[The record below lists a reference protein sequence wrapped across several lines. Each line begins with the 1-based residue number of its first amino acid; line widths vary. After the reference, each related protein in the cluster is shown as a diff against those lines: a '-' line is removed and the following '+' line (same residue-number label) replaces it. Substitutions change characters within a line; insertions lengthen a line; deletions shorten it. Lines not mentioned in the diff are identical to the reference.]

1 MLLLYAENF
10 RRQFWEKYPQ
20 RKPPILAIQ
29 NECGVQKFVST
40 TIRSTPLIFAD
51 MIGNWKE
58 NASFVADF
66 IEYEPLEPPTSMPS
80 RLISP
85 DVLLKRRKGN
95 SFEIATL
102 LCSLLIGAGFAAYVV
117 AGYATR
123 EVSKN
128 DQRRVV
134 CPNIPKDVK
143 EIDDVNE
150 NSLTMI
156 PDLKSNFLIEK
167 ERMEL
172 EKEMRKQKRIDDEV
186 DGRRKELEK
195 LPPDNYYGRRF
206 HAWVAVKEKKK
217 LLEPPPKKDED
228 SESKKGEPLT
238 EPQSDAVPETISS
251 VFFIEPSTGFRFE
264 SDEPTYI
271 AIESVWNHKNYY
283 INRQEPITDISNMS
297 WDFTDLNCW
306 ERFLHDDDV
315 GEDTSEEPDDSSNG
329 KYLDMPFSWVKQ
341 LHLSNSE
348 FEERYPKGEKCID
361 YMRTRYERFAPF
373 KNKNGLMTRL
383 TTFETLDYEK
393 PLLRWEW
400 YENRSDLLYLIKINY
415 ETSEIEENFIKGRCD
430 SLKYYTYDTEEKNH
444 KILEFYHTTRADSLM
459 KLEVHND
466 YIRQNFHLRRNCL
479 YFREFKVELKSVR
492 GTQIKSLVEITE
504 KYNRNKNKKFNED
517 VAVRHVTDAEI
528 FIQFQYA
535 TDAITATTRR
545 FIKPPKPDYGCEYA
559 FDMSYTDGYNS
570 SCVEKDPSQVEM
582 YLLFLD
588 ELREED
594 RCRKDYVRVCND
606 IDELMNVRRNELNNP
621 QLKFSIFD
629 PLRNE
634 AARRLRMAKYDMLK
648 EQHELAMRSDPDY
661 VAPYL
666 IIYGKNEPLN
676 DEISEIIFHE
686 CLDEFK
692 SKFTDIQMELE
703 EKLNE
708 CERESKQFKA
718 FFAKYEHQFNDDD
731 FERFTTEG
739 ENIEI
744 NKAVIAH
751 RLKDI
756 TDQFEK
762 KYENV
767 KMKILN
773 DLRLTFRPDFYSS
786 QANA

>member
-1 MLLLYAENF
+1 
-10 RRQFWEKYPQ
+10 
-20 RKPPILAIQ
+20 
-29 NECGVQKFVST
+29 
-40 TIRSTPLIFAD
+40 

-66 IEYEPLEPPTSMPS
+66 IEYEPLDPPTAMPN

-95 SFEIATL
+95 SFEMATL
-102 LCSLLIGAGFAAYVV
+102 LCSLLIGTGFSAYVCC
-117 AGYATR
+117 GYATR

-134 CPNIPKDVK
+134 CPNIPKDVI
-143 EIDDVNE
+143 EIDDTNE
-150 NSLTMI
+150 DSLTMI

-172 EKEMRKQKRIDDEV
+172 EKELRKQKRIDDEFNA
-186 DGRRKELEK
+186 RRKSLEK
-195 LPPDNYYGRRF
+195 LPPDNYYGKRV
-206 HAWVAVKEKKK
+206 HAWVAVKETKKAQ
-217 LLEPPPKKDED
+217 EPQQLKDED
-228 SESKKGEPLT
+228 SESKNEHST
-238 EPQSDAVPETISS
+238 EQTDTLPQTISS

-264 SDEPTYI
+264 SDEPTYLG
-271 AIESVWNHKNYY
+271 IESVWNHKNYY

-297 WDFTDLNCW
+297 WDFKDLNCW
-306 ERFLHDDDV
+306 EHFLHDDDFS
-315 GEDTSEEPDDSSNG
+315 EDAAEEVDDGSNG

-348 FEERYPKGEKCID
+348 FEERYPDGEKSID

-430 SLKYYTYDTEEKNH
+430 SLKYYTYDTEDKNH
-444 KILEFYHTTRADSLM
+444 KILEFYHMTRADSLM

-466 YIRQNFHLRRNCL
+466 HIRQHFHSRRNCL
-479 YFREFKVELKSVR
+479 YYREFRVDSKATRNSGQGLS
-492 GTQIKSLVEITE
+492 KSLVEVIE
-504 KYNRNKNKKFNED
+504 KYNRNISKEFNKD

-528 FIQFQYA
+528 FIQFQYG
-535 TDAITATTRR
+535 TDAITANTRR
-545 FIKPPKPDYGCEYA
+545 FIKPPKPDYGCEYIMN
-559 FDMSYTDGYNS
+559 DSSYTEGYNAS
-570 SCVEKDPSQVEM
+570 PVLKDPSQVEL
-582 YLLFLD
+582 YLFFLE
-588 ELREED
+588 ELREEE
-594 RCRKDYVRVCND
+594 RCRKDYLHVCRDIEDLIQVRQ
-606 IDELMNVRRNELNNP
+606 NELNNP

-634 AARRLRMAKYDMLK
+634 AARRIRMAKYDMLK
-648 EQHELAMRSDPDY
+648 EQHDLAMRSDPDY

-676 DEISEIIFHE
+676 EEVSEIIYHE
-686 CLDEFK
+686 CLSEFK
-692 SKFTDIQMELE
+692 SKFKEIQVELE
-703 EKLNE
+703 EKLEE
-708 CERESKQFKA
+708 CVKESQQFKV
-718 FFAKYEHQFNDDD
+718 FFTKYENQFKDED

-744 NKAVIAH
+744 NKAVIKH

-756 TDQFEK
+756 NEEFEK
-762 KYENV
+762 KYENL
-767 KMKILN
+767 KIKILN
-773 DLRLTFRPDFYSS
+773 DQRLTFSSDFYSS
-786 QANA
+786 QTIT